1 MEPVTPV
8 VLIVNVAL
16 AVPAVIKTVAGTL
29 TDDELSL
36 NDTTTPPL
44 GAGAL
49 NVTVPC
55 DGEPPP
61 TVAGFNESA
70 LNTGGGGLTEIAAVL
85 VTLP

>member
-1 MEPVTPV
+1 MAPVTAV

-16 AVPAVIKTVAGTL
+16 AEPAGIVTVAGTL

-49 NVTVPC
+49 NVTIPW
-55 DGEPPP
+55 DAEPPP

-85 VTLP
+85 VTPP